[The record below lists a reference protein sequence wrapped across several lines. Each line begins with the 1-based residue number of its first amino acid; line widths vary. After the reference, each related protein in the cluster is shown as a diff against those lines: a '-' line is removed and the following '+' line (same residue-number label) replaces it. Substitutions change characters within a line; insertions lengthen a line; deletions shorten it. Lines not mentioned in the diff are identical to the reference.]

1 LKSQCTLRKTGLWK
15 WTTVQTQGR
24 LRIVCAKSAA
34 AETTGTAAKSSRQ
47 DPEAA
52 EVADSTR
59 TGREP
64 GLNLVT
70 TMAATVVARA
80 AATDHATGCLMALG
94 TAVEEVA
101 AVKAAGDRD

>member
-1 LKSQCTLRKTGLWK
+1 LRKTGLWK

-64 GLNLVT
+64 GYNDG
-70 TMAATVVARA
+70 RY
-80 AATDHATGCLMALG
+80 GG
-94 TAVEEVA
+94 
-101 AVKAAGDRD
+101 GQGGGYGPRDRMPNGPRYGRGGGGGGQGGWRS